1 MSFGGRN
8 AASDSARRPAEA
20 DGGVFA
26 ACAAQNRSTILG
38 MGKAAGFTLVELV
51 VTLAVAGVLI
61 GIAVPSYNRMIA
73 ANRLSTAANA
83 FVASLNSTRLE
94 AVRRNRPTQFC
105 SNSTA
110 KNSSDTLGAACATA
124 GGAAFALNSDGT
136 TTRLQSAPA
145 IPNSVTVASGI
156 TALRYSGQGLGRT
169 PTGNAP
175 YTGLLADISLSQIS
189 TNNHRCIYVTTGS
202 IVSVCTRSF
211 STGACPNS
219 EPADCQQQQ

>member
-1 MSFGGRN
+1 MRFIGETATGST
-8 AASDSARRPAEA
+8 AARRSRLTAGSLA
-20 DGGVFA
+20 L
-26 ACAAQNRSTILG
+26 ACAPPTPSTLRA
-38 MGKAAGFTLVELV
+38 MKHAGFTLVELV